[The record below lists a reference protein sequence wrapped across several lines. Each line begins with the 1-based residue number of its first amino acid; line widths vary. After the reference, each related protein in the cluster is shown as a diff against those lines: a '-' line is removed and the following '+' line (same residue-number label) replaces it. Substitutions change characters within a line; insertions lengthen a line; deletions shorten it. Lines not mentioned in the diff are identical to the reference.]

1 MRPAR
6 WSCATGAGAQLGV
19 STGGGERWD
28 TIVWL
33 DHRALAE
40 ADDCTATGHR
50 VLDYLGG
57 VMSPEMQTPKLMW
70 IKRNLPDVW
79 ERAGQFF
86 DLADFLTYRASGS
99 KARSQCTLACKWTY
113 LAHEDEGWQQDF
125 FARRR
130 HSRHAGARRPADSAP
145 ALPAPI
151 SAR

>member
-1 MRPAR
+1 MPAPPPAEIVGI
-6 WSCATGAGAQLGV
+6 SFDATCSLVVRDRAGAQLGV

-86 DLADFLTYRASGS
+86 DLADFLTYRAVGLQ
-99 KARSQCTLACKWTY
+99 RPLAM
-113 LAHEDEGWQQDF
+113 
-125 FARRR
+125 
-130 HSRHAGARRPADSAP
+130 HAGLQMDLSRA
-145 ALPAPI
+145 
-151 SAR
+151 